1 MLAIVDLV
9 STSTAVFLQASFAPM
24 GAPLPPLPL
33 ALCVNCCNCLH
44 ALPPLQVSFME
55 QKGDTHFKATL
66 IWIAASDEKFCQR
79 YGYSLEEFQAWEVQ
93 WLQSGRAREY
103 GLDVQKD
110 GTAGMHAARQRGRKA
125 SVAARR
131 QRRLAGDAGAA
142 AADQQAEA

>member
-1 MLAIVDLV
+1 MQHKGSSQYLA
-9 STSTAVFLQASFAPM
+9 
-24 GAPLPPLPL
+24 GL
-33 ALCVNCCNCLH
+33 AWIC
-44 ALPPLQVSFME
+44 
-55 QKGDTHFKATL
+55 DT
-66 IWIAASDEKFCQR
+66 DEEFCQR
-79 YGYSLEEFQAWEVQ
+79 YEYSLEEFQAWEVQ